1 MKDIH
6 LYGLLGFALGCLCWS
21 WIERG
26 AKYFRDRR
34 AKRATKEAYAG
45 TESKADPYIV
55 HLLRVFKNRGSA
67 K

>member
-21 WIERG
+21 WIERLD
-26 AKYFRDRR
+26 KRFRDRR
-34 AKRATKEAYAG
+34 AKRAAKEPYAG
-45 TESKADPYIV
+45 TESQADPYIA
-55 HLLRVFKNRGSA
+55 HLLRVFKNRGT